1 MGKRLFLL
9 ILIGLLEVVN
19 APQFL
24 MADDGARL
32 TGFDDTKAVK
42 TLVASETQNDV
53 ALQVTEVAVAKTANT
68 TVKQP
73 ETYSVAPMPA
83 NAITV
88 DSRTIEILDVADTSV
103 DTGDHVN
110 KYGAKFLYGHNTP
123 GVFGGLLGMGV
134 GNVFTVAYGGTARNY
149 QVVETQHFQKNSD
162 HSLIDVNTR
171 VEYKMSAIANGKNKY
186 DLVLMTCADYLPN
199 TPNRYVLFANAI

>member
-19 APQFL
+19 VPQFL

-32 TGFDDTKAVK
+32 TGFDDSKAVK
-42 TLVASETQNDV
+42 TEVISDVQVDAVQDVEAPLVQTASI
-53 ALQVTEVAVAKTANT
+53 AVE
-68 TVKQP
+68 QP
-73 ETYSVAPMPA
+73 ETYDVAPMPS

-88 DSRTIEILDVADTSV
+88 AGRTIEIIDVADTGI
-103 DTGDHVN
+103 DAGNHVN
-110 KYGAKFLYGHNTP
+110 KYGTKFLYGHNTP
-123 GVFGGLLGMGV
+123 GIFGGLLSMGV

-149 QVVETQHFQKNSD
+149 QVVEAQHFQKNSD
-162 HSLIDVNTR
+162 YSLIDINTR

-186 DLVLMTCADYLPN
+186 DLALMTCADYLPD